1 MDFAL
6 SDEQVLLQ
14 QTIRQFAQNELLPN
28 YARWDRGEKFP
39 RELMKPLADLGILG
53 LRIPEAHGGQPTD
66 FVSIGLITEEIARGD
81 FSYTLFIQIGL
92 IISDLIVAYGHE
104 EMKRDWLPR
113 LASGESLVAFAL
125 TEPSAGSDAAQIKTR
140 AVRDGDDYL
149 ISGEKSSITFAGLAD
164 ASLVF
169 ARTSEGGARGI
180 SAFLVPLDA
189 PGAAREVYRSPG
201 EKLTQRGSL
210 YFDNVRVPARY
221 LLGEERT
228 GFYQAMRGF
237 DFNRAIIALA
247 CIGAAQQSI
256 DETVEYTKQREAFGR
271 PLARFEG
278 VSFQIA
284 EYTTLLE
291 AARLLALKCL
301 HLKDRGLPHA
311 KEAAMA
317 KWLGPK
323 VSAEA
328 VHSCLILHGHYGY
341 NQDTHFDQRWRDIV
355 GLEIG
360 DGTPEIM
367 KGVIA
372 RETYGKEF
380 QPYR

>member
-1 MDFAL
+1 MEFAF
-6 SDEQVLLQ
+6 SEEQLLLQ
-14 QTIRQFAQNELLPN
+14 QAMRQFALNELLPH

-39 RELMKPLADLGILG
+39 KEKLREVAELGILG
-53 LRIPEAHGGQPTD
+53 LRIPEEYGGQLTS
-66 FVSIGLITEEIARGD
+66 FVNAGIATEEIARGD

-92 IISDLIVAYGHE
+92 ILSDLIAGFGEDEVKQE
-104 EMKRDWLPR
+104 WLPR
-113 LASGESLVAFAL
+113 MASGEALVAFAL
-125 TEPSAGSDAAQIKTR
+125 TEPSAGSDAAQIATR

-149 ISGEKSSITFAGLAD
+149 ITGEKSSITFAGLAD

-169 ARTSEGGARGI
+169 ARTGGEGARGI
-180 SAFLVPLDA
+180 SAFIVPLDA
-189 PGAAREVYRSPG
+189 PGTAREVYRSPG

-210 YFDNVRVPARY
+210 YFDNVRVPVRNR
-221 LLGEERT
+221 LGEERK

-237 DFNRAIIALA
+237 DYNRAIIALA

-256 DETVEYTKQREAFGR
+256 DETIEYTKQREAFGR

-284 EYTTLLE
+284 ESTTLLE
-291 AARLLALKCL
+291 AARLLAYRCL
-301 HLKDRGLPHA
+301 SLRDRGLPHA

-328 VHSCLILHGHYGY
+328 VHTCLILHGHYGY

-372 RETYGKEF
+372 RELYGKEF
-380 QPYR
+380 QPYK